1 MNCDLDSQNLLKPIV
16 CAPLLLVALY
26 LTSIAAWAAPNFP
39 PLTDRVVDQANILS
53 AVTKSELITL
63 LAKHES
69 ETSNQIVVVTLNSL
83 EGYEIADYGYQLGR
97 QWGIGQKGKDNGVL
111 LIIAPHERKMRIEV
125 GYGLEG
131 TLTDALSR
139 YIISQD
145 IAPYFKQEVY
155 DAGVLSGT
163 KAIIQTLNQEPSDYI
178 PEPAQKRQ
186 AIGSSIFT
194 LIPLFLPLI
203 ILGEL
208 FATRKNGKFF
218 GSMAFG
224 GFFGLLAWAITTSVL
239 ISLGVFLIIFF
250 MRLLGKGDGSNFGSG
265 GGVYFPGGFGG
276 GGSYGGG
283 GGFGGGGGSFGG
295 GGASGGW

>member
-1 MNCDLDSQNLLKPIV
+1 MNFSLDKQNLLKV
-16 CAPLLLVALY
+16 LYCAPLMLLALY
-26 LTSIAAWAAPNFP
+26 LSSIAVWAAPNFP
-39 PLTDRVVDQANILS
+39 SLTDRVIDQANILS
-53 AVTKSELITL
+53 TATKSELKIL

-69 ETSNQIVVVTLNSL
+69 ETSNQIVVVTLKSL

-97 QWGIGQKGKDNGVL
+97 YWGIGQKDKDNGVL
-111 LIIAPHERKMRIEV
+111 LIIAPNERKMRIEV

-145 IAPYFKQEVY
+145 IAPFFKQDDY
-155 DAGVLSGT
+155 DAGVLNGT

-178 PEPAQKRQ
+178 PEPKQKRQ
-186 AIGSSIFT
+186 TLGSSIFT
-194 LIPLFLPLI
+194 LIPLFFTLI

-208 FATRKNGKFF
+208 FATRKNGKLF
-218 GSMAFG
+218 GSLAFG
-224 GFFGLLAWAITTSVL
+224 GFFGLLAWLITTSVL

-250 MRLLGKGDGSNFGSG
+250 MRLLGKGDGSNFGGG
-265 GGVYFPGGFGG
+265 GGVYIPGGFGG
-276 GGSYGGG
+276 SGSYGRG